1 MLDRIGIIAW
11 KETVDNLRDRRSVSN
26 ALMAVLLNP
35 LLYIFLFGFLNRSFA
50 ERAEQALPLPIV
62 GADNAPNLIAF
73 LEQNNVDVQPA
84 PTDPEAAVRAGEV
97 EVVLVIPAEYG
108 ENFENGRSAPV
119 QLLVDESNQ
128 GAQQSSERAEQLLQR
143 YSTQITALRLLAR
156 GISPEIITAVTVQQ
170 IDVSPDTRGGAGF
183 ILNLLPTIMM
193 TAAFFGGFYLI
204 VDMTAGERERESLE
218 PLLINPVPRN
228 ILVLG
233 KFAAGLF
240 FTVVATILATATF
253 PFLLQ
258 IPQIQEFTGLQISL
272 SVPTF
277 LIALLLIFPVVI
289 MAVAIEM
296 FIASYAKSVKDAQNY
311 VQVVALIGFLPSIF
325 LSVLPIKAQFWM
337 NFIPTVAQVFLISK
351 ASRGEILD
359 PLDVAV
365 STAVTLGLGIV
376 ALVAAI
382 WMYNQERI
390 VLGK

>member
-1 MLDRIGIIAW
+1 MLDRIGIITW
-11 KETVDNLRDRRSVSN
+11 KETIDNLRDRRSVSN

-35 LLYIFLFGFLNRSFA
+35 LLYIFLFGFLNRSFT

-62 GADNAPNLIAF
+62 GAANAPNLVAF
-73 LEQNNVDVQPA
+73 LEQNNVDVQTP
-84 PTDPEAAVRAGEV
+84 PDDPEAAVRAGDIEV
-97 EVVLVIPAEYG
+97 ILVIPDEFG
-108 ENFENGRSAPV
+108 ESFENGRSAPV

-128 GAQQSSERAEQLLQR
+128 GAQQSAERAERLLRQ

-156 GISPEIITAVTVQQ
+156 GISPEVMTAVPIQH
-170 IDVSPDTRGGAGF
+170 IDVSPDTQGGAGF

-218 PLLINPVPRN
+218 PLLINPVPRH

-233 KFAAGLF
+233 KYVAGLF
-240 FTVVATILATATF
+240 FTIIATILATAVF
-253 PFLLQ
+253 PILLQ
-258 IPQIQEFTGLQISL
+258 IPQIQDFTGLQITL
-272 SVPTF
+272 TLPTI
-277 LIALLLIFPVVI
+277 LLALLLILPVVI

-325 LSVLPIKAQFWM
+325 LSVLPIKSQFWM
-337 NFIPTVAQVFLISK
+337 NFIPTVSQVFLISK
-351 ASRGEILD
+351 VSRGEAID
-359 PLDVAV
+359 PVDVAV
-365 STAVTLGLGIV
+365 STAV
-376 ALVAAI
+376 ALVIGGASLGAAI
-382 WMYNQERI
+382 WFYNQERI